1 MWVRGMGMTAERQKI
16 RAAEWLYRW
25 NLSSSIIG
33 IVFTI
38 LTFMGVFTIV
48 LGPIFT
54 EKFGFTY
61 LQTALLLFLFVLG
74 VIIGFGVYLDKV
86 IHFWSA
92 QATVATTRNPYLV
105 SALYQKELLSLV
117 YIQVPVLKSL
127 RALLEAARPPGADS
141 DRLPGPLRSRS
152 AVVRHRP
159 AHPLDGRPAS
169 SYRRVQAI
177 PSCAWTGLMAPSLP
191 SASAT
196 RRSPRRS
203 AWGRG

>member
-1 MWVRGMGMTAERQKI
+1 MTAERRKI

-38 LTFMGVFTIV
+38 LTFMGVFTLV

-54 EKFGFTY
+54 ERFGFTY
-61 LQTALLLFLFVLG
+61 LQTGLLLFGFVLA
-74 VIIGFGVYLDKV
+74 VIVGFGVYLDKV

-105 SALYQKELLSLV
+105 AALYQKELLSLV

-127 RALLEAARPPGADS
+127 RALLEAQPMDEPRKTAFLAEL
-141 DRLPGPLRSRS
+141 DRSLGKVQQSIRDKSWPIEP
-152 AVVRHRP
+152 HE
-159 AHPLDGRPAS
+159 
-169 SYRRVQAI
+169 RVY
-177 PSCAWTGLMAPSLP
+177 
-191 SASAT
+191 
-196 RRSPRRS
+196 
-203 AWGRG
+203 

>member
-1 MWVRGMGMTAERQKI
+1 MTAERQKI

-38 LTFMGVFTIV
+38 LTFMGVFTLV

-54 EKFGFTY
+54 ERFGFTY
-61 LQTALLLFLFVLG
+61 FQTALLLLLFVLA
-74 VIIGFGVYLDKV
+74 VIVGFGVYLDKV

-117 YIQVPVLKSL
+117 YIQIPVLKSL
-127 RALLEAARPPGADS
+127 RALLETQLV
-141 DRLPGPLRSRS
+141 DRSQREAYLAELDRSLAKLEQSIRDKS
-152 AVVRHRP
+152 WP
-159 AHPLDGRPAS
+159 IEAHE
-169 SYRRVQAI
+169 RVY
-177 PSCAWTGLMAPSLP
+177 
-191 SASAT
+191 
-196 RRSPRRS
+196 
-203 AWGRG
+203 

>member
-1 MWVRGMGMTAERQKI
+1 MQGSGTGMTAEQQKI

-38 LTFMGVFTIV
+38 GTFLGVFTFL

-54 EKFGFTY
+54 AQFGFSS
-61 LQTALLLFLFVLG
+61 LQTALVLFLLVLA
-74 VIIGFGVYLDKV
+74 VIIGFGLYLDKV

-92 QATVATTRNPYLV
+92 QATVATTRNPHLV

-127 RALLEAARPPGADS
+127 RALVETQMMDESKKHTFLAEL
-141 DRLPGPLRSRS
+141 DRSLAKVEQSIRDKSWPIEP
-152 AVVRHRP
+152 HE
-159 AHPLDGRPAS
+159 
-169 SYRRVQAI
+169 RVY
-177 PSCAWTGLMAPSLP
+177 
-191 SASAT
+191 
-196 RRSPRRS
+196 
-203 AWGRG
+203 

>member
-1 MWVRGMGMTAERQKI
+1 MTAERQKI

-25 NLSSSIIG
+25 SLSSGIIG

-38 LTFMGVFTIV
+38 LSFMGVFTLI

-54 EKFGFTY
+54 ERFGFTF
-61 LQTALLLFLFVLG
+61 LQTASVLFLFVLA
-74 VIIGFGVYLDKV
+74 VIVGFGVYLDKV

-127 RALLEAARPPGADS
+127 RALLEAQTMDGGKKEAFLAE
-141 DRLPGPLRSRS
+141 
-152 AVVRHRP
+152 
-159 AHPLDGRPAS
+159 LDHSLAKVQQSIQDKSWPIEPQE
-169 SYRRVQAI
+169 RVY
-177 PSCAWTGLMAPSLP
+177 
-191 SASAT
+191 
-196 RRSPRRS
+196 
-203 AWGRG
+203 